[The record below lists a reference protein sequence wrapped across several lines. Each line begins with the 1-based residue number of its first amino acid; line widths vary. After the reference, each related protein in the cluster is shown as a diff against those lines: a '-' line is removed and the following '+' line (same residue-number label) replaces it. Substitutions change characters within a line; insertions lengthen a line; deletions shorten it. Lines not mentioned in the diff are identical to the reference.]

1 MPCRNARVCVP
12 LTLFA
17 ACVLLVSAASADT
30 LYFAHVYYPAPG
42 DGAIESVDVSGG
54 DVKTV
59 MITGSGLLGVAVEPV
74 GGKLY
79 WTDWLYPA
87 AIRRSNLDGTGV
99 EDIITSGLAY
109 PRSIAAD
116 AGLGKIYIGD
126 QGMDEGMPAAL
137 LRANLDG
144 SGQETLINTGFHAG
158 LALDTVNGKIYWS
171 TSDTTVKGK
180 ILRSNLDGTGV
191 EVVVTSLDSQF
202 KPAGVAVDPVG
213 GRVYW
218 TDYVVDVVRRAN
230 LDGSDMQD
238 LYWAPFLNPRP
249 ICLDL
254 PHGKVYWGQDV
265 GGEGNDGK
273 IMRMDLDGALP
284 EDFVTGLGLVTEVA
298 VLPGGG
304 APCHPA
310 DANCDNA
317 VDLSDIEPFVDLL
330 IGTGQPCSSCAA
342 DVNADG
348 SMNGLDIAPFVD
360 CLLLGGCN

>member
-1 MPCRNARVCVP
+1 MFCRTARVCVP

-17 ACVLLVSAASADT
+17 ASVLLVSAASADS
-30 LYFAHVYYPAPG
+30 LYFAHMYP
-42 DGAIESVDVSGG
+42 DGSGG
-54 DVKTV
+54 SIEKIDLDGGTVKPV
-59 MITGSGLLGVAVEPV
+59 FDTGYGVRGIALEPV
-74 GGKLY
+74 AGKLY
-79 WTDWLYPA
+79 WTDTSILM
-87 AIRRSNLDGTGV
+87 IRRSNLDGTGV
-99 EDIITSGLAY
+99 EDIITSGLEF

-116 AGLGKIYIGD
+116 AGSGKIYFGD
-126 QGMDEGMPAAL
+126 QLTYL
-137 LRANLDG
+137 LKRADLDG
-144 SGQETLINTGFHAG
+144 SDQQTLRSTAFHAG
-158 LALDTVNGKIYWS
+158 LAIDTVHGKIYWS
-171 TSDTTVKGK
+171 TSDLDVKGK
-180 ILRSNLDGTGV
+180 ILRSNLNGSGLETVISSNDA
-191 EVVVTSLDSQF
+191 EF

-218 TDYVVDVVRRAN
+218 TDYVLDVVRRAN

-238 LYWAPFLNPRP
+238 LFWVGANYNPRA

-254 PHGKVYWGQDV
+254 PHGKLYWGQDV
-265 GGEGNDGK
+265 GYNWFDGGK